1 MTLNAR
7 ARTTRLLLPLVAVA
21 SLTAAG
27 CGSSTSP
34 SPDSATPS
42 GAPSVTPG
50 SAASASAAS
59 LTVTDTWAKANTDI
73 AANDMTGVFGK
84 ITNTGTAPI
93 TIVSGTN
100 SASSLTELHE
110 TVMKNGAMVMQPVAD
125 GFTVEPG
132 KTRELKP
139 GSDHVMVMKM
149 TKPLKAGDSVQVR
162 LTTKDGGTVKFNAV
176 AKVFTMGDEPY
187 ASASSTASVG

>member
-1 MTLNAR
+1 MTWYAR

-42 GAPSVTPG
+42 GAPAATSG
-50 SAASASAAS
+50 SAASDSSAS

-73 AANDMTGVFGK
+73 GANDMTGVFGK

-100 SASSLTELHE
+100 SASALTELHE

-125 GFTVEPG
+125 GFTVEAG

-149 TKPLKAGDSVQVR
+149 TKPLKAGDSVQVT
-162 LTTKDGGTVKFNAV
+162 LSTKDGGTVKFNAV

-187 ASASSTASVG
+187 ASPGSTASVG